1 LSTFRRVFLSILASL
16 GGLVLF
22 AFAVQRAGGFDEVLA
37 GIRRVGWGLVPILIL
52 AGLRFALRAE
62 CWRRC
67 MAPDTRM
74 PFGRAFTAYVSGDA
88 IGNLTPL
95 GLAASEPTKI
105 FLIRHQLATREA
117 AASLA
122 VDLVVYALSA
132 VAMIVAGL
140 VVLLVTV
147 PSLPPVVRQAGLA
160 AIVAI
165 LVAVPFALRMLRGTW
180 AAERGMRPAW
190 RARLASLRES
200 ILQSSA
206 GGHPA
211 RLWRVFVLHLGFH
224 ALAIAELMLTLGL
237 LRGEWPTLAQGVI
250 FSALDRAVI
259 VAFKFVPF
267 RIGVDEA
274 SSGVL
279 SALLFSAGM
288 TGVQLAIVKKVRS
301 LIWTGIGLLLI
312 AMQRRPERVNAAS

>member
-1 LSTFRRVFLSILASL
+1 
-16 GGLVLF
+16 
-22 AFAVQRAGGFDEVLA
+22 
-37 GIRRVGWGLVPILIL
+37 
-52 AGLRFALRAE
+52 
-62 CWRRC
+62 
-67 MAPDTRM
+67 M

-95 GLAASEPTKI
+95 GLVASEPTKV
-105 FLIRHQLATREA
+105 FLIRHRLATREA
-117 AASLA
+117 ASSLA
-122 VDLVVYALSA
+122 VDLFVYALSA
-132 VAMIVAGL
+132 VTMIVAGL

-147 PSLPPVVRQAGLA
+147 PSLPTVARQTGLA
-160 AIVAI
+160 AVVAI
-165 LVAVPFALRMLRGTW
+165 GVAVPLALRVLRGTW
-180 AAERGMRPAW
+180 GEERGMRPAW

-206 GGHPA
+206 AGHPA

-224 ALAIAELMLTLGL
+224 ALAVAEVMLTIGL
-237 LRGEWPTLAQGVI
+237 LRTEWPTLAQGVI

-267 RIGVDEA
+267 QIGVGEA

-279 SALLFSAGM
+279 SALLYLDAT
-288 TGVQLAIVKKVRS
+288 TGVQLAVVKKVRS

-312 AMQRRPERVNAAS
+312 ALQRRPAGVDAAA